1 MSFMPKASTRTG
13 NTLRKLLLVGVSS
26 LVFTTPGVALG
37 EDWSGIRENYDQL
50 KRYMAAKRRI
60 GADEKASLVA
70 LQERIDAYRETNPED
85 PRPLAMD
92 IQISTWLGDD
102 ARIDMDYEQLAKV
115 SDLDRIQV
123 AWAKHRLG
131 LNGYGS
137 IPGILGANEID
148 LAAEPEAG
156 ILLARSYM
164 ARNQFQEAIDAIN
177 SIPEEGLKKP
187 SIRVQAN
194 RIRSQAERW
203 LVLWQD
209 ELILRETEDAAGT
222 SPVMQLITSRGPVT
236 VMLYETQ
243 APNTVANFI
252 ELAERNFFDG
262 TRFHRVEPN
271 FVVQGG
277 DPNSRPDST
286 IDPGSG
292 GRGQWIPDESTRP
305 DKRFHFAGSLAM
317 AKSPDQQKPGS
328 TIPNSA
334 SSQFYVVLEPAENLN
349 EEYTVFGRV
358 IDGIE
363 IVEAIRKN
371 DDLFKVATISRPE
384 GDYKAETLAIPGV
397 PKPGTI
403 IPPAGSNAIP
413 ETTPDATPDAT
424 PEESAKKTTEP
435 SPSGG

>member
-1 MSFMPKASTRTG
+1 MSFMSKASTRTG

-177 SIPEEGLKKP
+177 AIPEEGLKKP
-187 SIRVQAN
+187 GIRVQAN
-194 RIRSQAERW
+194 RLRSQA
-203 LVLWQD
+203 
-209 ELILRETEDAAGT
+209 
-222 SPVMQLITSRGPVT
+222 
-236 VMLYETQ
+236 
-243 APNTVANFI
+243 
-252 ELAERNFFDG
+252 
-262 TRFHRVEPN
+262 
-271 FVVQGG
+271 
-277 DPNSRPDST
+277 
-286 IDPGSG
+286 
-292 GRGQWIPDESTRP
+292 
-305 DKRFHFAGSLAM
+305 
-317 AKSPDQQKPGS
+317 
-328 TIPNSA
+328 
-334 SSQFYVVLEPAENLN
+334 
-349 EEYTVFGRV
+349 
-358 IDGIE
+358 
-363 IVEAIRKN
+363 
-371 DDLFKVATISRPE
+371 
-384 GDYKAETLAIPGV
+384 
-397 PKPGTI
+397 
-403 IPPAGSNAIP
+403 
-413 ETTPDATPDAT
+413 
-424 PEESAKKTTEP
+424 
-435 SPSGG
+435 